1 MGRERKALGKRVVHG
16 ISEGVNFSVLILL
29 LLLLCF
35 GIYALWDSALLYSE
49 ASHNHYKEY
58 KPAHDR
64 RRFEDYVKVNKDV
77 IGWIELYGTGCD
89 YPIVQG
95 KDNIYYLNHTADG
108 RFQASGSLYLDYRNQ
123 SNFQDYNNIIYGHHM
138 DQHMMLGDLSLFL
151 SQDYFQK
158 HQYGKIYANHHW
170 WGLDIYALLETDA
183 NNTLIYHPG
192 ITSLTQKQTYQ
203 SYIQEKARY
212 IRSMSI
218 SEDDHLVLLSTC
230 EGDITNGRMI
240 LVCKMTNKIHKN
252 PFIHKS
258 FNLFDHYGLL
268 EELKRCP
275 LLVLAIVNLLF
286 LLCILFLYNRYLSYK
301 RKVELEK

>member
-192 ITSLTQKQTYQ
+192 IISLTQKQTYQ

>member
-58 KPAHDR
+58 KPTHDR

-170 WGLDIYALLETDA
+170 WGLDIYTLLETDA

-203 SYIQEKARY
+203 SYIQEKAQC
-212 IRSMSI
+212 IRSMLI

-230 EGDITNGRMI
+230 EGDITN
-240 LVCKMTNKIHKN
+240 VCKMTNKIHKN